1 MRNLFLNAAMFFVLL
16 AAPIYQ
22 VQAQTEQSNILK
34 KVLAD
39 VESRAQEV
47 GTYERKDVK
56 RYYYYQ
62 FVDKSESPT
71 KKETLLLQEVQ
82 TSTALSEHNEED
94 FLQALLYTLSLAEM
108 EKIWVEFSPAETTA
122 DPHLKDAFC
131 LKISTAKDRID
142 QLSFVYGGMPET
154 VPVSLIVLPF
164 AEEAE
169 ANKLMRIIKALKK

>member
-1 MRNLFLNAAMFFVLL
+1 MKSFFLTAGLFVAFL
-16 AAPIYQ
+16 ATPTQQ
-22 VQAQTEQSNILK
+22 VQAQEQTAILK
-34 KVLAD
+34 KVLND

-47 GTYERKDVK
+47 GTYERRDVK

-62 FVDKSESPT
+62 FVDKSEAPT
-71 KKETLLLQEVQ
+71 KKETLLLQEVY
-82 TSTALSEHNEED
+82 TSASLNEKNEED
-94 FLQALLYTLSLAEM
+94 FLQGLAYTIGMADI
-108 EKIWVEFSPAETTA
+108 EKIWVEFMPAETTT
-122 DPHLKDAFC
+122 DPNLKDAFC

-154 VPVSLIVLPF
+154 VPASLVVLPF